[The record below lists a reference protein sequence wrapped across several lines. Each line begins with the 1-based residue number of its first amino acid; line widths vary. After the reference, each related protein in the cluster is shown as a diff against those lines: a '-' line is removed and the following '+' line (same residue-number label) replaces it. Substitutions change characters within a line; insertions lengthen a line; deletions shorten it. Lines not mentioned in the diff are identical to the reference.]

1 MFDEE
6 TKSLWPTLQGQPM
19 VGPLAGTGLQLEFAP
34 VVTTTWEEWRARY
47 PETLVLS
54 LETGYRRDYSEGA
67 AYRNYFGTQDLM
79 FEVSRRDGRLKNKD
93 EVLIVRLEG
102 KKPLAIAVRTLERK
116 PEFELRHE
124 GVALVVRDANRV
136 YVGERRV
143 PAFRAFWFGW
153 ITQFPETVLV
163 R

>member
-1 MFDEE
+1 
-6 TKSLWPTLQGQPM
+6 
-19 VGPLAGTGLQLEFAP
+19 
-34 VVTTTWEEWRARY
+34 
-47 PETLVLS
+47 
-54 LETGYRRDYSEGA
+54 
-67 AYRNYFGTQDLM
+67 M